1 MFDHFNDI
9 FNNLMIIIMIYICV
23 GYKPITK
30 DVATIFSSLYVV
42 SYFVNGRILLTLQT
56 LLGIFCFH

>member
-1 MFDHFNDI
+1 M
-9 FNNLMIIIMIYICV
+9 MYICV
-23 GYKPITK
+23 GYKPIRK